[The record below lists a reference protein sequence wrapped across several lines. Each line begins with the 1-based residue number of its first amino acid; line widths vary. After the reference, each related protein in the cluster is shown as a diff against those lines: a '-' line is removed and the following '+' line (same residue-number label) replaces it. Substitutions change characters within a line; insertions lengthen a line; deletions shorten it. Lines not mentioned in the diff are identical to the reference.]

1 MLSGWSE
8 LKQYDLSSLRF
19 VMVGAAPVAPELSRR
34 FTELTGIP
42 VVQGYGMTEASPLT
56 HINPVHD
63 RELNVVDSAG
73 LVAHDTIQKVVDVE
87 TGTTILPPGEVG
99 EICVQGPQ
107 VMQGYW
113 KAPEASAAA
122 LRDGWLYT
130 GDIGY
135 VDEHGYAFVQDRKKE
150 MIKYKGF
157 GIAPA
162 EIEALLLEHPAIAD
176 CAVIGKAHP
185 DAGEIPKAFVVRRA
199 GHPEL
204 SAEDVMAFTKERLAS
219 YKTPGEVEFVEAIP
233 KNPSGKILRRV
244 LKEQEA
250 QKPA

>member
-1 MLSGWSE
+1 
-8 LKQYDLSSLRF
+8 
-19 VMVGAAPVAPELSRR
+19 MVGAAPLAPELARR
-34 FTELTGIP
+34 FTELTGVP

-63 RELNVVDSAG
+63 PNLNVVDSAG
-73 LVAHDTIQKVVDVE
+73 LVAHDTLQKIVDVE
-87 TGTTILPPGEVG
+87 TGTRILPPGEIG

-113 KAPEASAAA
+113 KAPDASAAA
-122 LRDGWLYT
+122 LRDGWLHT

-135 VDEHGYAFVQDRKKE
+135 ADERGYTFVQDRKKE

-162 EIEALLLEHPAIAD
+162 EIEALLLEHPAVAD

-185 DAGEIPKAFVVRRA
+185 EAGEIPKAFVVRRP

-204 SAEDVMAFTKERLAS
+204 TEEDVMAFARSRLAS

-244 LKEQEA
+244 LKEQES
-250 QKPA
+250 QKAS